1 MTSEHLFEFSGIVPT
16 ISCGLSRKEI
26 CITALKTKMLVV
38 SFYVNK
44 KGNRLNESVE
54 GKENTFIANFVRY
67 KILGGYVFNYIP
79 L

>member
-1 MTSEHLFEFSGIVPT
+1 MKAL
-16 ISCGLSRKEI
+16 K
-26 CITALKTKMLVV
+26 LKTKMLVV